1 MKHKHYGIHL
11 VVLLAFFIIGSMMAA
26 DVFAQASYPNKPIRI
41 VTAEVAG
48 GADFVARLIAQ
59 GVSGSLGQ
67 QVIVENRGG
76 SAIIPAQAVAK
87 APPDGYTLLVYG
99 NNFWLLPFIQNVPY
113 DPVRDFS
120 PLTLAARSPNML
132 VVHPS
137 LPVKSVRELIALAK
151 AKPGEL
157 NYASAATGGSSHLAA
172 ELFKAL
178 AGVNI
183 VRVPYKGTVP
193 GITDLIAGQ
202 VQLMFGTTGTLAPH
216 VQSGRLRALA
226 VTSVQETALAPG
238 LPTVAAAGLPGY
250 EAESAYGLFAPAG
263 TPAPILRRLHAETV
277 RVLSR
282 PEVKERLFNTGV
294 EVVGN
299 TPEAFAASIKSDM
312 ARMGKVIK
320 DAGIRAD

>member
-1 MKHKHYGIHL
+1 ML
-11 VVLLAFFIIGSMMAA
+11 VWCVNVLLPVSMMMLGAGL
-26 DVFAQASYPNKPIRI
+26 VSAQSFPNKSIRI
-41 VTAEVAG
+41 VTAEAAG
-48 GADFVARLIAQ
+48 GADFVARLIAH
-59 GVSGSLGQ
+59 GASGSLGQ
-67 QVIVENRGG
+67 QVVVENRGG
-76 SAIIPAQAVAK
+76 SAIIPAQFVAK

-113 DPVRDFS
+113 DPVKDFS

-137 LPVKSVRELIALAK
+137 LPIKSVKELIALAK
-151 AKPGEL
+151 SRSGAL

-172 ELFKAL
+172 ELFKAM

-202 VQLMFGTTGTLAPH
+202 VQLMFGTTGTLAHH
-216 VQSGRLRALA
+216 VKSGRLRALA
-226 VTSVQETALAPG
+226 VTSAQPTALAPG

-263 TPAPILRRLHAETV
+263 TPAPILSRLHEETV
-277 RVLSR
+277 RVLIR

-299 TPEAFAASIKSDM
+299 TPEAFTASIKSDM
-312 ARMGKVIK
+312 LRMGKVIK